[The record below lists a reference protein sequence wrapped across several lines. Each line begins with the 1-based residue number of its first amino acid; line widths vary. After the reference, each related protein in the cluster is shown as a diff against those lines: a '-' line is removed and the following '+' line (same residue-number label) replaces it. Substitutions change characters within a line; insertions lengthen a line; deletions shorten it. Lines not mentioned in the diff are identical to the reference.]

1 MRNEYGLGQPELY
14 KEANKED
21 PKAVLDGVAVAGLV
35 GILRQLGDLAEFAA
49 EVFHGLQE
57 QVMATAS
64 RSHKLT
70 VRVQCIEA
78 ALPPLEKAILAQ
90 TSHIHFAYTAGS
102 EWHPRIQNEQNH
114 FICNDLPRFIMDSYE
129 ECHNPPRLHLLD
141 KFDTGGPGS
150 CLKRYSDPTF
160 FRRVSGSTI
169 DATADK
175 IQREKKARKKK
186 KRSSQR
192 NGEISCVSL
201 ISNHSGRMHLTS
213 PGVNGQTSSQTPSIV
228 DMTLKSDLGEH
239 SKSFDSRT
247 GSGYIDCVY
256 NLGSSLQPGEQGSE
270 ESSSRLMQ
278 HIDVPDSDFCI
289 ESNRMVDDRPQ
300 SSSPEQTIPSS
311 CYVTSDEKAEIVE
324 PKGQQCD
331 SDEVPG
337 AISANFDID
346 MRNGGT
352 ANHTN
357 VNGIDAVPD
366 SEPQE
371 VLSANFDTD
380 AQSRGTA
387 YLRSADQRDI
397 LLDREYQ
404 EVLSA
409 NFDSDT
415 PERGT
420 AILKNL
426 DQMDI
431 FPAAED
437 IPKSISNED
446 QLDEVESETDNY
458 MDALNTI
465 ESESENDLDCQTK
478 WEAEECYSSVNNC
491 KMEDGIQELI
501 EHSSVQY
508 CSSIESH
515 SVSGVPSSNGL
526 TSNLLESVP
535 SESIVHEQTPQIS
548 AKSSDSEHSPG
559 TDIYASVDNFH
570 SSKVEPVIT
579 DGPQVESVLS
589 DPSSSLSRMSNL
601 HEQSGERTSSSFCD
615 SQQPLDEFSSV
626 HSVKF
631 WTNGGLLGLQPS
643 KPPDFAVSNGNSLNV
658 VDRSNSGPP
667 DTTSPKVEGQN
678 ERLDAFVENAKSYEK
693 VSRASVGKVP
703 VSFADSDSE
712 LEKST
717 GSHSN
722 KFEHGH
728 RGGLNLT
735 AAAAS
740 GTELASDVKA
750 TSTEANEENDSNSSL
765 VFGLGHRLLVNGFH
779 KKLSLVHDDNSE
791 AVSSPKTGVFDRGSR
806 HHRDAYQTISKMDF
820 MERFGCG
827 SPLGSLTSSPPL
839 EHMKISFNPV
849 DSSETSKLKLKFPDG
864 SQCPDS
870 VRDMFPSFQLVPE
883 PAIPLHDYSSDS
895 DDDTFCRSSP
905 YLSDDCASHHSE
917 SNSEQW
923 ESSPGGSN
931 DHELYDALCRMSS
944 LESVSSTV
952 QVERAAEIGM
962 HADSG
967 YQSVC
972 TENGAEPSLPSLDA
986 INPALQG
993 ETKTDSD
1000 PNDLTK
1006 LLNPAEPSPLP
1017 PPLPPVQWRLSK
1029 PHSDVAEYKQ
1039 YSDKQNY
1046 VSDALKHALDQELS
1060 GSTLSQ
1066 ERESGPGDRQLTNK
1080 EAVAL
1085 IRESRL
1091 EDQQK
1096 LNEKKEV
1103 NQSANGKGMDEREDF
1118 LHQIRTKSFSLRP
1131 TLPARP
1137 TFSSAPS
1144 ANFKVTAILEKAN
1157 AIRQAVASDDG
1168 EDDDNWSDT

>member
-1 MRNEYGLGQPELY
+1 MPLVRFGVRNEYGLGQPELY

-70 VRVQCIEA
+70 VRVQRIEA
-78 ALPPLEKAILAQ
+78 ALPPLEKAVLAQ

-114 FICNDLPRFIMDSYE
+114 FICNDLPQFIMDSYE
-129 ECHNPPRLHLLD
+129 ECHNPPRLQLLD
-141 KFDTGGPGS
+141 RFDAGGPGS

-192 NGEISCVSL
+192 NGEISRVAS

-213 PGVNGQTSSQTPSIV
+213 PGINGQTSSQTPSIV
-228 DMTLKSDLGEH
+228 DMTLKSDFGDR

-247 GSGYIDCVY
+247 GLGYIDCVF
-256 NLGSSLQPGEQGSE
+256 NLGSSLQPGEQRSE

-278 HIDVPDSDFCI
+278 HIDTLDSDFCV
-289 ESNRMVDDRPQ
+289 ESNQMVDDRPH
-300 SSSPEQTIPSS
+300 SSSPERTIPSS
-311 CYVTSDEKAEIVE
+311 FCVTWDEKEEIVE
-324 PKGQQCD
+324 PKSQQCD

-337 AISANFDID
+337 AISANFDINTQD
-346 MRNGGT
+346 GGT

-357 VNGIDAVPD
+357 VDGMDIMLD
-366 SEPQE
+366 SKPPEM
-371 VLSANFDTD
+371 LSASFDTD
-380 AQSRGTA
+380 TQNRGTA
-387 YLRSADQRDI
+387 YLRSVDQMDI

-415 PERGT
+415 QERGT
-420 AILKNL
+420 AILENV

-431 FPAAED
+431 LPADED
-437 IPKSISNED
+437 IQKSISNGD

-478 WEAEECYSSVNNC
+478 REVEECYSSVNNC
-491 KMEDGIQELI
+491 KTEDGIEELI

-508 CSSIESH
+508 SSSIESQT
-515 SVSGVPSSNGL
+515 VLGGPSSNGL
-526 TSNLLESVP
+526 TGNLPDSVP
-535 SESIVHEQTPQIS
+535 SVSIVHEQTPQIS
-548 AKSSDSEHSPG
+548 AKSSDSDHSPG
-559 TDIYASVDNFH
+559 TDIYASVDSLD

-579 DGPQVESVLS
+579 DGPKVESVLS

-601 HEQSGERTSSSFCD
+601 HEQSGERTTSSFCD
-615 SQQPLDEFSSV
+615 SQESLDEFHSV

-658 VDRSNSGPP
+658 VFRGNSGP

-678 ERLDAFVENAKSYEK
+678 EKLDVNANSYEK
-693 VSRASVGKVP
+693 ASSASVGKVP

-712 LEKST
+712 LEKPT

-728 RGGLNLT
+728 RGGLSLT

-750 TSTEANEENDSNSSL
+750 TSTGANEENDSNSSL
-765 VFGLGHRLLVNGFH
+765 VFGFGHRLLINGFH
-779 KKLSLVHDDNSE
+779 KTLSLVHDDKSE
-791 AVSSPKTGVFDRGSR
+791 AVSSLKTGVFDGGSG
-806 HHRDAYQTISKMDF
+806 HHHDAYQTISKTAF
-820 MERFGCG
+820 MERFGCR

-864 SQCPDS
+864 SQCPES

-883 PAIPLHDYSSDS
+883 PAIPLRDYVSDS

-905 YLSDDCASHHSE
+905 YMSDDCASHHSE

-931 DHELYDALCRMSS
+931 NHELYDALRRVSS

-952 QVERAAEIGM
+952 QVERAPKIGM
-962 HADSG
+962 PAHSG
-967 YQSVC
+967 FQSTY
-972 TENGAEPSLPSLDA
+972 TENGAEPALPSLDA

-993 ETKTDSD
+993 EIKTDSD
-1000 PNDLTK
+1000 PNPT
-1006 LLNPAEPSPLP
+1006 ESSPLP
-1017 PPLPPVQWRLSK
+1017 PPLPPMQWRLSK
-1029 PHSDVAEYKQ
+1029 PHSDVAEHKQ
-1039 YSDKQNY
+1039 YSEKQY
-1046 VSDALKHALDQELS
+1046 HVSDALRHALDQELS
-1060 GSTLSQ
+1060 GCTMSQ
-1066 ERESGPGDRQLTNK
+1066 ERESGPGDQQLTNK
-1080 EAVAL
+1080 EVVAH
-1085 IRESRL
+1085 IRESKL

-1096 LNEKKEV
+1096 LNGKKEV
-1103 NQSANGKGMDEREDF
+1103 NQSANGKGMDEKEDF

-1131 TLPARP
+1131 TVAARP
-1137 TFSSAPS
+1137 TFSPAPG
-1144 ANFKVTAILEKAN
+1144 ANVKVTAILEKAN